1 MTLKKI
7 LQPKV
12 SVIVA
17 VYNQE
22 RFIGRCLRSL
32 LHQTFPHEQ
41 YEIIVVDDGSSDRTP
56 YALGLFTDRFDSP
69 VKVIT
74 NQQNIGLPASLNRGI
89 HAAKADLVVRVDSD
103 DYVNANFLNF
113 LVFYM
118 MENPHA
124 DAVACDYY
132 LVDDDEVV
140 RERVSCVE
148 KPIACGIVFRRNQLI
163 ELGLYDESFL
173 WHEDKDL
180 RIRFEQKYSISNID
194 LPLYRY
200 RRHSANITNDSEN
213 MKIYHEALVSKH
225 GAQKI

>member
-1 MTLKKI
+1 
-7 LQPKV
+7 
-12 SVIVA
+12 
-17 VYNQE
+17 
-22 RFIGRCLRSL
+22 
-32 LHQTFPHEQ
+32 
-41 YEIIVVDDGSSDRTP
+41 
-56 YALGLFTDRFDSP
+56 
-69 VKVIT
+69 
-74 NQQNIGLPASLNRGI
+74 
-89 HAAKADLVVRVDSD
+89 
-103 DYVNANFLNF
+103 
-113 LVFYM
+113 M
-118 MENPHA
+118 MENPYA

-148 KPIACGIVFRRNQLI
+148 KPIACGIIFRKSRLI

-180 RIRFEQKYSISNID
+180 RIRFEEKYSIFNID

-200 RRHSANITNDSEN
+200 RRHSSNITNDDEH